1 MAGWP
6 NEISQEVGHVA
17 EHSACDTVCFRFNSV
32 LSKTQREAASSGLG
46 LLVRQPSLPAVPGI
60 IASGSSRRVGGIS
73 ESAGDTNLRQ
83 ITPPARPPGTRRAR
97 GGPTRQLPSSSQ
109 SRRRSVERCPASRRH
124 RPLSFLPWL
133 AREGAAAVGHL
144 FARER
149 ERDDCM
155 LIAALIAC
163 RWVHL
168 RESERERLSHVAVA
182 VGRPKTNGVF
192 APRGLLDVRSRPLP
206 AQLLIRKPR
215 SLSPPRAHSR
225 SVCSCYRLA
234 MSDLSASTPDG
245 ARHSARPQRLIRL
258 SPN

>member
-1 MAGWP
+1 MLSFQLRTLEDSERGSLERP
-6 NEISQEVGHVA
+6 GPSR
-17 EHSACDTVCFRFNSV
+17 ACSGPPR
-32 LSKTQREAASSGLG
+32 ASRLN
-46 LLVRQPSLPAVPGI
+46 
-60 IASGSSRRVGGIS
+60 SRRVG
-73 ESAGDTNLRQ
+73 DLRKRGRHEL
-83 ITPPARPPGTRRAR
+83 TTDNASRAPSGTRRAR

-192 APRGLLDVRSRPLP
+192 APRGLLGVRSRPLP

-258 SPN
+258 SPD

>member
-1 MAGWP
+1 MIQCAFVSTPYSRRLRERQPRAAWAF
-6 NEISQEVGHVA
+6 S
-17 EHSACDTVCFRFNSV
+17 SSRAC
-32 LSKTQREAASSGLG
+32 SGLPDVLRAPRG
-46 LLVRQPSLPAVPGI
+46 LTRG
-60 IASGSSRRVGGIS
+60 ASAIS

-258 SPN
+258 SPD

>member
-1 MAGWP
+1 MLSFQLRTLEDSERGSLERPGPSRA
-6 NEISQEVGHVA
+6 
-17 EHSACDTVCFRFNSV
+17 SAVTSRCCSRGIGRLSGLFIHNHPLSVMHREDHCFRV
-32 LSKTQREAASSGLG
+32 LAARRRDLRKRGRHELTTDNAS
-46 LLVRQPSLPAVPGI
+46 RAPS
-60 IASGSSRRVGGIS
+60 
-73 ESAGDTNLRQ
+73 
-83 ITPPARPPGTRRAR
+83 GTRRAR

>member
-1 MAGWP
+1 MLSFQLRTLEDSERGSLERPGPSRALRSGIFNNPDCAG
-6 NEISQEVGHVA
+6 GTH
-17 EHSACDTVCFRFNSV
+17 CFRV
-32 LSKTQREAASSGLG
+32 LAARRRDLRKRGRHELTTDNAS
-46 LLVRQPSLPAVPGI
+46 RAPS
-60 IASGSSRRVGGIS
+60 
-73 ESAGDTNLRQ
+73 
-83 ITPPARPPGTRRAR
+83 GTRRAR

-258 SPN
+258 SPD